1 MIAKLEENLDEHQL
15 ANDHVFPLTHFF
27 QKHTSLRRILRIR
40 VGRVNNDVC
49 VETDHAESRE
59 ARVQSFSKS
68 LARPKRLAEGRVQAS
83 PAALPGGYP

>member
-1 MIAKLEENLDEHQL
+1 MIAELQENLDEHQL
-15 ANDHVFPLTHFF
+15 ANDHVFPLSRFF
-27 QKHTSLRRILRIR
+27 EERTGLSRILRIR

-59 ARVQSFSKS
+59 ARVQSFSKI